1 MFVPD
6 FSAVLV
12 TPTDF
17 DQIRETVH
25 HLLAQTALDRM
36 ELIVVAPS
44 REALGSELAELDS
57 FPSHQIVEVGRIHY
71 RGQAAAAGVRVAQ
84 APVVGLVEEHAYPEP
99 GYVEALLDAHEGPW
113 ASVSPVMRNANP
125 TSTIS
130 WVNFYRAYLGLAE
143 PHRAGEVDNVAWH
156 NSAYK
161 RDLLLA
167 FGDDLGTLLD
177 YEGDLLHALKHR
189 GHRFYLEP
197 AAQTRHA
204 NVEHFRALLH
214 LSFLKGRL
222 GAASRVEAEN
232 WPLWRRLVYIAGSPL
247 IPLMYVPGLAHGLGR
262 TRQPVG
268 RLAQTLPFLG
278 LSLMVN
284 AVGEVVGLIWGA
296 GNEKH
301 KMEVYELN
309 RSHFLSRRSLRERAR
324 RIDALK
330 ASSPPAIA

>member
-1 MFVPD
+1 MPE
-6 FSAVLV
+6 FSVVLV

-25 HLLAQTALDRM
+25 HLLAQTAVDRM

-44 REALGSELAELDS
+44 REALGDELAELDT
-57 FPSHQIVEVGRIHY
+57 FPSHQVVEVGPIPY

-99 GYVEALLDAHEGPW
+99 GYVEALLRAHEAPW
-113 ASVSPVMRNANP
+113 AGVSPVIRNANP

-143 PHRAGEVDNVAWH
+143 PHCAGEVDNVAWH

-167 FGDDLGTLLD
+167 FGDELGTLLD
-177 YEGDLLHALKHR
+177 FEGDLLHALKQQ

-197 AAQTRHA
+197 EAQTRHA
-204 NVEHFRALLH
+204 NVEQLRAMLH

-222 GAASRVEAEN
+222 GAASRVQAET
-232 WPLWRRLVYIAGSPL
+232 WSLGRRLAYVAGSPL
-247 IPLMYVPGLAHGLGR
+247 IPLMHVPGFASGLSR

-268 RLAQTLPFLG
+268 RLARTLPFLG
-278 LSLMVN
+278 LSLVVN
-284 AVGEVVGLIWGA
+284 AAGEVVGLLRGA
-296 GNEKH
+296 SDEKH
-301 KMEVYELN
+301 KMEAYELN
-309 RSHFLSRRSLRERAR
+309 RSRFLSRRSLADRAR
-324 RIDALK
+324 RIEALK
-330 ASSPPAIA
+330 AMAAPAVA